1 MKTLRILFIPTIVV
15 SYPGSV
21 VRIESEYH
29 YPPDSD
35 FLKRTEHDTHIR
47 EFTIFE
53 LLFISNLIPG
63 CELRAG
69 ICGPARLRATGQIAH
84 WGELLN
90 VNKM

>member
-1 MKTLRILFIPTIVV
+1 MKSLRILFIPTIVV

-21 VRIESEYH
+21 VRIESEYR

-35 FLKRTEHDTHIR
+35 FLKLAEHETHIR

-63 CELRAG
+63 CGQEFAGQHDCGPQDKLRAW
-69 ICGPARLRATGQIAH
+69 RTF
-84 WGELLN
+84 
-90 VNKM
+90 